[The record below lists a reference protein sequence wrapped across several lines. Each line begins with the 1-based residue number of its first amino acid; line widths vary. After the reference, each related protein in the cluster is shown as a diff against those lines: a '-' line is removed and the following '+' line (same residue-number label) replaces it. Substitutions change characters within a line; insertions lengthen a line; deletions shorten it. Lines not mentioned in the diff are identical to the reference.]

1 MSGERLE
8 LREAGNGTV
17 TIAGYASVTERP
29 YDMSFYTETIARHA
43 FRRSLNNSPTVVY
56 LVDHGGLPL
65 ASTQT
70 GTLRLSEDS
79 HGLFSEADMAA
90 DDPDAVALVSKVRR
104 GLVTE
109 QSFAFRAVQQEW
121 SADHSERRIIAAEL
135 NRGDVSAVSY
145 GANDATSL
153 ALRAAGALPPEERA
167 RRAQLIGDRISGA
180 VILRAAGD
188 GGDACARC
196 GGAGTVTIPC
206 PTCTTSAGARDA
218 PAPIKRGAA
227 ETALRARLEQHLRN
241 GSPARST
248 GRVASLSATELRLR
262 VRAMQERER
271 VRRER

>member
-1 MSGERLE
+1 MTGERLE

-17 TIAGYASVTERP
+17 TIAGYASVCERP
-29 YDMSFYTETIARHA
+29 YDMSFYTETIARNA
-43 FRRSLNNSPTVVY
+43 FRRSLNNNPTVVY
-56 LVDHGGLPL
+56 LVDHSGLPL

-70 GTLRLSEDS
+70 GTLRLRDDN

-121 SADHSERRIIAAEL
+121 SADHTERRIIAAEL
-135 NRGDVSAVSY
+135 NRGDISAVSY

-153 ALRAAGALPPEERA
+153 ALRGAGTLAPEERA
-167 RRAQLIGDRISGA
+167 RRAALIGDRLSGA

-206 PTCTTSAGARDA
+206 PTCTSTGRSAE

-227 ETALRARLEQHLRN
+227 EVALRARLEQQLRS
-241 GSPARST
+241 GPPGRST
-248 GRVASLSATELRLR
+248 GRVAGLSATELRLR

-271 VRRER
+271 ARRER